1 MDEKY
6 KEFLDGLQQV
16 GNDPKAVMQY
26 LYANPDYIKYLSEEK
41 AKKEGGKKTAT
52 NAVTAIDLLK
62 NLGFTAASLS
72 QIHQASKEAGK
83 LSKPGMPNVPGRD
96 PFLQQALYKAQRGAV
111 DPSQTLAP
119 ARQEI
124 QDAYKN
130 NLSQAAQA
138 SGGQAG
144 AYQSFAQAANTA
156 RMRAGLGLAPIAQQT
171 QLQNQQVYNDLLG
184 QRLGETQNMFQN
196 RQGQYNT
203 NLDQYNLESQYAGA
217 AGASSR
223 QNLYKSLGGVAD
235 TVSSNPYYL
244 PFADG
249 IKNYMQKV
257 RNDHRQ
263 NTSF

>member
-6 KEFLDGLQQV
+6 KEFLQGLQQV
-16 GNDPKAVMQY
+16 GSDPKAVMSY
-26 LYANPDYIKYLSEEK
+26 LYSNPDYIQYLQEEK
-41 AKKEGGKKTAT
+41 AKEENGKKAAT

-72 QIHQASKEAGK
+72 QIHQASKEAGR
-83 LSKPGMPNVPGRD
+83 LNKPGQPQVPGRD
-96 PFLQQALYKAQRGAV
+96 PFLQQALYRAQRGAV

-124 QDAYKN
+124 QDAYRN

-144 AYQSFAQAANTA
+144 AFQSFAQAANTA

-196 RQGQYNT
+196 RQAQYNT

-217 AGASSR
+217 AGASGR
-223 QNLYKSLGGVAD
+223 QNLYKSLQGVAD

-244 PFADG
+244 PFSDG
-249 IKNYMQKV
+249 IKSYMQKV
-257 RNDHRQ
+257 RANHQQ
-263 NTSF
+263 NTSM